1 MDDATRSFITETI
14 NAALAASIESIN
26 RSLPEQL
33 ERTVTAMNN
42 SVNGVYMRQDALA
55 ADVQRHI
62 SETGTS
68 TTLNC
73 LNNTRMSILAKIKF
87 HKFYGDDPTG
97 WLYRCNQFFKIHGE
111 TVDWNVYVEA
121 LLKRFSSC
129 YEDPMSGLK
138 NIRQKRGLVQVYIDA
153 FDLIM
158 TKVDVPESQPISFF
172 LGGLDKEIE
181 MNVRMF
187 KPQSLADA
195 YCLSKLQETNNTVAW
210 KIKKPL
216 VSTTKPVYNNY
227 ARNFG
232 TQAQNVHYNPP
243 RPKPVYNNALYKKQ
257 LTQKDGKLFS
267 LEIVEE
273 NGGVEEEMGE
283 HFEEG
288 VFGFEDNSAE
298 NVIINNKP
306 VNILIDC
313 GSTHNFLD
321 LTTAK
326 QMGCPVKES
335 YPLQVAV
342 PGGNFLTSNRM
353 CTGLTW
359 KLQGVTFQADF
370 MLIPVGGCEMVLG
383 VQWLSTLGDI
393 VCNWKR
399 ISKKRTK
406 TKQNGQNRAR
416 NGKSTEKSKSKPKP
430 KLKKYLMDQPA
441 PI

>member
-97 WLYRCNQFFKIHGE
+97 WLYRSWHQQFTKIHGE

-158 TKVDVPESQPISFF
+158 TKVDVPESQPIMY
-172 LGGLDKEIE
+172 GLI
-181 MNVRMF
+181 VC
-187 KPQSLADA
+187 A
-195 YCLSKLQETNNTVAW
+195 KLQEEQTNYCGLW
-210 KIKKPL
+210 KINKPL

-257 LTQKDGKLFS
+257 LTQKELGWTKRAKIQMFLLGEYFS
-267 LEIVEE
+267 
-273 NGGVEEEMGE
+273 N
-283 HFEEG
+283 
-288 VFGFEDNSAE
+288 
-298 NVIINNKP
+298 
-306 VNILIDC
+306 
-313 GSTHNFLD
+313 T
-321 LTTAK
+321 K

-342 PGGNFLTSNRM
+342 PGGNFLTSNRV

-399 ISKKRTK
+399 ISKK
-406 TKQNGQNRAR
+406 G
-416 NGKSTEKSKSKPKP
+416 
-430 KLKKYLMDQPA
+430 
-441 PI
+441 